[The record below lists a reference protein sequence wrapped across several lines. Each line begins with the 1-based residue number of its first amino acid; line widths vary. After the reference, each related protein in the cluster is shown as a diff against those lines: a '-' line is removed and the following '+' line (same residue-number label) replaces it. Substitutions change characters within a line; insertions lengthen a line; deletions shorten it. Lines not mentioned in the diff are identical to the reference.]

1 MKKLILLLLIPIL
14 SVGQII
20 KEGSR
25 QIHLDFHTSGLI
37 ENIGENFSK
46 EQFKKA
52 LKIGNVNSINIFGK
66 GHHGYSYYNTK
77 IGTRHPHLKFDLL
90 KEQIEACH
98 EMGVTAQVYFT
109 VGWSQKDAD
118 DHPEWILKDKNGT
131 TNKLEVLKKLGP
143 NDRLP
148 NFTWRLL
155 APSNGYDEFI
165 LKQVEEIC
173 VNYDIDG
180 FWFDILQAFPNYS
193 EANKKLMIEDGI
205 DINDDKAVLN
215 YSINQM
221 NSLFFQL

>member
-1 MKKLILLLLIPIL
+1 MKKLTLLILIPIL
-14 SVGQII
+14 SFGQII

-52 LKIGNVNSINIFGK
+52 LKVGNVNSINIFGK
-66 GHHGYSYYNTK
+66 GHHGYSYYNTE
-77 IGTRHPHLKFDLL
+77 IGTRHPNLKFDLL

-131 TNKLEVLKKLGP
+131 TNKSVSYTHLT
-143 NDRLP
+143 LP
-148 NFTWRLL
+148 T
-155 APSNGYDEFI
+155 I
-165 LKQVEEIC
+165 
-173 VNYDIDG
+173 
-180 FWFDILQAFPNYS
+180 YS
-193 EANKKLMIEDGI
+193 
-205 DINDDKAVLN
+205 V
-215 YSINQM
+215 
-221 NSLFFQL
+221 

>member
-1 MKKLILLLLIPIL
+1 MKNEKLILLLLIPIL

-52 LKIGNVNSINIFGK
+52 LKSGNVNSINIFGK
-66 GHHGYSYYNTK
+66 VTMDTHTTTQDRNQ
-77 IGTRHPHLKFDLL
+77 HPHLKFDLL

-98 EMGVTAQVYFT
+98 EMGVTAQVYLLLD
-109 VGWSQKDAD
+109 GHKDAD

-143 NDRLP
+143 N
-148 NFTWRLL
+148 
-155 APSNGYDEFI
+155 
-165 LKQVEEIC
+165 
-173 VNYDIDG
+173 
-180 FWFDILQAFPNYS
+180 
-193 EANKKLMIEDGI
+193 
-205 DINDDKAVLN
+205 
-215 YSINQM
+215 
-221 NSLFFQL
+221 